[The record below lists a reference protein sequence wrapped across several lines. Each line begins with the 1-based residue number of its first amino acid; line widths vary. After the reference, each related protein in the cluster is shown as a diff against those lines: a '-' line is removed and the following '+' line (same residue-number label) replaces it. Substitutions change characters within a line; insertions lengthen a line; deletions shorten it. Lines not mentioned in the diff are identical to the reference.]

1 MQVIGIMQWISMTHG
16 SKMLSINGNLILI
29 MLDKDQNLKVLSLM
43 EWKVTG
49 MLSNLLAPVA
59 MLTIGNNHHLAI
71 IRIVEA
77 G

>member
-1 MQVIGIMQWISMTHG
+1 
-16 SKMLSINGNLILI
+16 MLSIYGNLILI
-29 MLDKDQNLKVLSLM
+29 MLDKDQNLKMLSLM

-49 MLSNLLAPVA
+49 MLSNLLAPVS